1 MESYYI
7 RFTVL
12 LLSWIFLQLWV
23 AAYFDIEGKP
33 LWMLIML
40 IIMVIPLIIYRMVVL
55 HYWW

>member
-12 LLSWIFLQLWV
+12 LLVWIFLQLWV
-23 AAYFDIEGKP
+23 AAYFEINDKP
-33 LWMLIML
+33 LWMFIML
-40 IIMVIPLIIYRMVVL
+40 IIMVMPLIIYRMVVL